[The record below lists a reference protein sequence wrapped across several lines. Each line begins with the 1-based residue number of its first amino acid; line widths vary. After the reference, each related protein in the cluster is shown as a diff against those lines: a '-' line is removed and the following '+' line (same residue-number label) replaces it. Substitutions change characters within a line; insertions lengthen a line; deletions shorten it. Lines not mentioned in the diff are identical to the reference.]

1 MNRYS
6 PIVTLLAVV
15 LLGAGLLGVNVVS
28 NPGETAGETASE
40 SSVGTG
46 APAGQAA
53 AGLAAGAPLPAA
65 EPPPVPGAD
74 APAAGP
80 AVVEKAYT
88 GRSAGDEVTVA
99 VAVKDGKA
107 VAYVCDGENVEAW
120 LEGTLTGE
128 TLALSGRTGTVT
140 GTLDDKAAF
149 GTVVVGG
156 AEWPFSAQGVA
167 APAGLYEGRGLLG
180 GVAARV
186 GWIVEDDGTVT
197 GVLTAGG
204 ESSRAP
210 ALDPDAPE
218 ATTIDGRPVA
228 VTAITGDAT
237 VVRR

>member
-15 LLGAGLLGVNVVS
+15 LLGAGLLGVNVVG
-28 NPGETAGETASE
+28 NPGETASDFSGGTRDE
-40 SSVGTG
+40 TG

-53 AGLAAGAPLPAA
+53 AALPGGGPLPAA
-65 EPPPVPGAD
+65 PAPVPAD
-74 APAAGP
+74 APAAP

-107 VAYVCDGENVEAW
+107 VAYVCDGEKVEAW
-120 LEGTLTGE
+120 LEGTLTGDA
-128 TLALSGRTGTVT
+128 LALSGKTGTVT
-140 GTLDDKAAF
+140 GTVDDKAAF
-149 GTVVVGG
+149 GTVVVDG
-156 AEWPFSAQGVA
+156 AEWPFSARGVA
-167 APAGLYEGRGLLG
+167 APAGLYEGRGSLR

-218 ATTIDGRPVA
+218 ATTLDGRPVA
-228 VTAITGDAT
+228 VTAIAGDAT

>member
-28 NPGETAGETASE
+28 NPSGTPGETASE
-40 SSVGTG
+40 SSDGTG

-53 AGLAAGAPLPAA
+53 AGRAEAAPRPAA
-65 EPPPVPGAD
+65 EPPPVPTGD

-80 AVVEKAYT
+80 AVAEKAYT

-107 VAYVCDGENVEAW
+107 VAYVCDGEKVEAW

-128 TLALSGRTGTVT
+128 TLELSGKTGTVT
-140 GTLDDKAAF
+140 GTVDDKAAF
-149 GTVVVGG
+149 GTVVVDG

-167 APAGLYEGRGLLG
+167 APAGLYEGRGSLR

-210 ALDPDAPE
+210 ALDPDAPG
-218 ATTIDGRPVA
+218 ATTLDGRPVA
-228 VTAITGDAT
+228 VTAIAGDAT

>member
-1 MNRYS
+1 MKTYS

-28 NPGETAGETASE
+28 NPGETAGGTA
-40 SSVGTG
+40 V
-46 APAGQAA
+46 PAGQAA
-53 AGLAAGAPLPAA
+53 AALPGVPPLPAA

-80 AVVEKAYT
+80 AVAEKAYT

-107 VAYVCDGENVEAW
+107 VAYVCDGNKVEAW

-140 GTLDDKAAF
+140 GTLDEKAAF
-149 GTVVVGG
+149 GTVVVDG
-156 AEWPFSAQGVA
+156 AEWPFSAQGVV
-167 APAGLYEGRGLLG
+167 APAGLYEGRGSLG

-186 GWIVEDDGTVT
+186 GWIVEDDGRVT

-210 ALDPDAPE
+210 ALDPDAPG
-218 ATTIDGRPVA
+218 ATTLDGRPVA

>member
-6 PIVTLLAVV
+6 PIATLLAVV
-15 LLGAGLLGVNVVS
+15 LLGAGLLGVTIVS
-28 NPGETAGETASE
+28 NPGETASE
-40 SSVGTG
+40 SSGGTA

-53 AGLAAGAPLPAA
+53 AALPGAPPLPAA
-65 EPPPVPGAD
+65 EPPPAPAPE
-74 APAAGP
+74 APAAAP
-80 AVVEKAYT
+80 AVDEKAYT

-107 VAYVCDGENVEAW
+107 VAYVCDGEKVEAW

-128 TLALSGRTGTVT
+128 TLALSGKTGTVT

-149 GTVVVGG
+149 GTVVVDG
-156 AEWPFSAQGVA
+156 AEWPFSARGVA

-180 GVAARV
+180 GVAARA

-204 ESSRAP
+204 ESRRAP
-210 ALDPDAPE
+210 ALDPDAPG
-218 ATTIDGRPVA
+218 ATTLDGRPVA

>member
-28 NPGETAGETASE
+28 NPSQTANEAPGETRGE
-40 SSVGTG
+40 TG
-46 APAGQAA
+46 APAGQPTAA
-53 AGLAAGAPLPAA
+53 LPGGAPLPAA
-65 EPPPVPGAD
+65 EPPPVPAGE
-74 APAAGP
+74 APVAAP

-99 VAVKDGKA
+99 VAVKDGKV
-107 VAYVCDGENVEAW
+107 VAYVCDGEKVEAW

-128 TLALSGRTGTVT
+128 TLALSGKTGTVT
-140 GTLDDKAAF
+140 GTVDDTAAF
-149 GTVVVGG
+149 GTIVVDG

-167 APAGLYEGRGLLG
+167 APAGLYEGRGSLR

-204 ESSRAP
+204 ASPRAP
-210 ALDPDAPE
+210 PLELDAPV
-218 ATTIDGRPVA
+218 ATTLEGRPVA
-228 VTAITGDAT
+228 VTAIAGDAT

>member
-15 LLGAGLLGVNVVS
+15 LLGAGLLGVTVVS
-28 NPGETAGETASE
+28 NPGDTANEAPGETA
-40 SSVGTG
+40 

-53 AGLAAGAPLPAA
+53 AALPGVPRYRPLRRRRCR
-65 EPPPVPGAD
+65 PPD
-74 APAAGP
+74 APADAP

-107 VAYVCDGENVEAW
+107 VAYVCDGEKVEAW
-120 LEGTLTGE
+120 REGTLTGE
-128 TLALSGRTGTVT
+128 TLALSGKTGTVT
-140 GTLDDKAAF
+140 GTVDDKAAF
-149 GTVVVGG
+149 GTVVVDG

-167 APAGLYEGRGLLG
+167 APAGLYEGRGLLR

-204 ESSRAP
+204 ESRRAP
-210 ALDPDAPE
+210 VLDLDAPG
-218 ATTIDGRPVA
+218 ATTLEGRPVA
-228 VTAITGDAT
+228 VTAIAGDAT

>member
-15 LLGAGLLGVNVVS
+15 LLGAGLLGVNVVN
-28 NPGETAGETASE
+28 NPGETASEATGETAG
-40 SSVGTG
+40 GTG

-53 AGLAAGAPLPAA
+53 AALPGAPPLPAA
-65 EPPPVPGAD
+65 EPPPVPAAD
-74 APAAGP
+74 APAAAP
-80 AVVEKAYT
+80 AVGEKAYT

-107 VAYVCDGENVEAW
+107 VAYVCDGEKVEAW

-128 TLALSGRTGTVT
+128 TLALSGKTGTVT

-149 GTVVVGG
+149 GTVVVDG
-156 AEWPFSAQGVA
+156 AEWPFSAQGVQ
-167 APAGLYEGRGLLG
+167 APAGLYEGRGSLR

-204 ESSRAP
+204 ESSGAP
-210 ALDPDAPE
+210 ALDPDAPG
-218 ATTIDGRPVA
+218 ATTLDGRPVA
-228 VTAITGDAT
+228 VTAIAGDAT

>member
-1 MNRYS
+1 
-6 PIVTLLAVV
+6 V

-28 NPGETAGETASE
+28 NPGETASVAPGE
-40 SSVGTG
+40 SSGGTA

-53 AGLAAGAPLPAA
+53 AGLAEAAPPPAA
-65 EPPPVPGAD
+65 PAAPPAPAAD
-74 APAAGP
+74 APAAAP

-107 VAYVCDGENVEAW
+107 VAYVCDGEKVEAW

-128 TLALSGRTGTVT
+128 TLAMSGKTGTVT
-140 GTLDDKAAF
+140 GTVDDKAAF
-149 GTVVVGG
+149 DTIVVDG
-156 AEWPFSAQGVA
+156 AQWPFSARGVQ
-167 APAGLYEGRGLLG
+167 APAGLYEGRGSLR

-186 GWIVEDDGTVT
+186 GWIVEDDGEVT

-210 ALDPDAPE
+210 ALDPDAPG

-228 VTAITGDAT
+228 VTAIAGDAT

>member
-28 NPGETAGETASE
+28 NPGETASE
-40 SSVGTG
+40 SSGGTRGEAG

-53 AGLAAGAPLPAA
+53 AALPGAPPLPAA

-74 APAAGP
+74 APAAAP
-80 AVVEKAYT
+80 AVAEMAYT

-107 VAYVCDGENVEAW
+107 VAYVCDGEKVEAW

-128 TLALSGRTGTVT
+128 TLALSGKTGTVT

-149 GTVVVGG
+149 GTVVVDG
-156 AEWPFSAQGVA
+156 AEWPFSARGVA
-167 APAGLYEGRGLLG
+167 APAGLYEGRGLLR

-210 ALDPDAPE
+210 ALDPDAPG
-218 ATTIDGRPVA
+218 ATTLDGRPVA
-228 VTAITGDAT
+228 VTVIAGDAT